1 MKWISRINNALESG
15 FLMAGPASKLAGAL
29 NWASRNIFNRLGRAM
44 LLPLYHQRHHRHG
57 RIGDNLKLGLD
68 WWVEVLE
75 LGLSEKVEFN
85 TRDDPVM
92 DLFCDA

>member
-1 MKWISRINNALESG
+1 
-15 FLMAGPASKLAGAL
+15 
-29 NWASRNIFNRLGRAM
+29 M

-57 RIGDNLKLGLD
+57 RIGDNLKLCLD

-85 TRDDPVM
+85 MRDDPVM